1 MKLKRS
7 TILNVCFYGT
17 VLSVGAALLI
27 KVIRSAGDAVGGDT
41 FVLLSPI
48 FFSMAAKKGSG
59 RFGGAAVGIAL
70 IGLVFGLGALYA
82 VLQSGAKP

>member
-1 MKLKRS
+1 MKRS

-17 VLSVGAALLI
+17 VLSVGAAILI
-27 KVIRSAGDAVGGDT
+27 KTIRSAGDAVGGDSL
-41 FVLLSPI
+41 VLMSPI

-59 RFGGAAVGIAL
+59 RFGRAAVGVAL
-70 IGLVFGLGALYA
+70 IGLVFGVGALFA